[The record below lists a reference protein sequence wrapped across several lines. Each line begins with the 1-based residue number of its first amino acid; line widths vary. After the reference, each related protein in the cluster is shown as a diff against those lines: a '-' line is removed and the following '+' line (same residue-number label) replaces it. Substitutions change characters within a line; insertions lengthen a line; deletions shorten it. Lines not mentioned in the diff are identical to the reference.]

1 MHPIFIAA
9 QFTIVRKWKQPKGP
23 LSEKRYEEDVVH
35 IYKEI
40 LLRHKKE

>member
-9 QFTIVRKWKQPKGP
+9 QFTVVRKWKQPKCP
-23 LSEKRYEEDVVH
+23 KMYEEDVVH
-35 IYKEI
+35 IYKGI